1 MGRNGTERDG
11 ADTVSDSNGTNAGGN
26 SNAGRTTGTYAVI
39 FCHCFS
45 TFIFSSFRSSSFLI
59 ISFPTSKTTGG
70 ARKESAGRTGRR
82 RRGQRVR
89 LLLCVCSFDSPLLF
103 LSFFFFSNDL
113 FSAEYNNRRPG
124 RSGDGNAG
132 RDAGGQAGT
141 TGTSSSVTVFL
152 STLLFSSSHFYYL
165 FCRKLQQQTG
175 RGRVGSGRTGQRGRR

>member
-1 MGRNGTERDG
+1 MQITG
-11 ADTVSDSNGTNAGGN
+11 ADLALKTVCSEGAHPFVLERERTENLYGTW
-26 SNAGRTTGTYAVI
+26 
-39 FCHCFS
+39 HCTLRHS
-45 TFIFSSFRSSSFLI
+45 TVQ
-59 ISFPTSKTTGG
+59 P
-70 ARKESAGRTGRR
+70 EVGRR
-82 RRGQRVR
+82 KADGRQEPR
-89 LLLCVCSFDSPLLF
+89 
-103 LSFFFFSNDL
+103 
-113 FSAEYNNRRPG
+113 AEYNNRRPG